1 MSLCAVVVC
10 GLAVLLCNCRDT
22 VGDVSFVL
30 FSHCVRTVQMP
41 ALKCRAAPQGR
52 LHRSTF
58 AVCKCLFVLLLF
70 AGSPSC
76 SVTVGTQWEMY
87 HLFCFPTVCGK
98 CRRLCCSAKPCFSD
112 ACTAMFLLSVSV
124 SLCCCCLRA
133 RLSCSVTVGT
143 QWEMCHLFCF
153 PTVC

>member
-1 MSLCAVVVC
+1 
-10 GLAVLLCNCRDT
+10 
-22 VGDVSFVL
+22 
-30 FSHCVRTVQMP
+30 MP

-87 HLFCFPTVCGK
+87 HFSGFPLYLYVDN
-98 CRRLCCSAKPCFSD
+98 AD
-112 ACTAMFLLSVSV
+112 A
-124 SLCCCCLRA
+124 RA
-133 RLSCSVTVGT
+133 AGPSRVPWPSRAPATTTLPS
-143 QWEMCHLFCF
+143 
-153 PTVC
+153 